1 MSKTHSESLL
11 LMIDE
16 KRNKLYI
23 VKIDTANRKRNVK
36 VINESDFSVDSLSI
50 SDVSYFVAGN

>member
-1 MSKTHSESLL
+1 
-11 LMIDE
+11 MIDE

>member
-1 MSKTHSESLL
+1 LSKTHSESLL